1 MAAVNGFRL
10 NGATYAALLPL
21 AEQRVQMLYQ
31 EIEQLQQF
39 MKTGTAGPG
48 MVVHAVAAQPQP
60 QRRTAARKAG
70 NKTPAKRSRM
80 SDAAR
85 KAVGVRMKKYWK
97 ARRAAE
103 ARA

>member
-39 MKTGTAGPG
+39 MKTGTAGAG
-48 MVVHAVAAQPQP
+48 MVVHAVAAESAP
-60 QRRTAARKAG
+60 RKAG
-70 NKTPAKRSRM
+70 NKRSHM
-80 SDAAR
+80 SAAAR

-103 ARA
+103 ARG